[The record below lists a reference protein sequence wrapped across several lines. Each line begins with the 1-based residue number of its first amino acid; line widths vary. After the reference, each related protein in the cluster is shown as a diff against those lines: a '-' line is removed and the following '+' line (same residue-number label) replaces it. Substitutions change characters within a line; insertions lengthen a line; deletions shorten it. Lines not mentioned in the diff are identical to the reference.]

1 MDMSGPRQKDK
12 GKKEGRQRL
21 APAWLATCC
30 SQPANWGFAD
40 VSFALP
46 SWSLASSVCF
56 PLLSFAAKPAAA
68 RDAVAAAAR
77 DAVAARVAARVA
89 AAAGTAADAAAAAT
103 EAVAETVAAG
113 ADVAEVGLVAPRFL
127 RPNAPECRCVCA

>member
-46 SWSLASSVCF
+46 SWSSASSVCF
-56 PLLSFAAKPAAA
+56 PLLSFAAKP
-68 RDAVAAAAR
+68 AAAR